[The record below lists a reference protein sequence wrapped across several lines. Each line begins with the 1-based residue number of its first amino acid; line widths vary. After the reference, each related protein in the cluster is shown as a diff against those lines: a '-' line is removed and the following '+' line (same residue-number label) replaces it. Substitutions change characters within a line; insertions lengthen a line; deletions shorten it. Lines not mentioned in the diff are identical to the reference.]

1 MEDPRPFV
9 AEADAGPEPVVPE
22 AADVIPAT
30 GPELAPVPPPPPL
43 ARSFPVRVARTLRFI
58 LSHRLYT
65 WRYWILGMRFLRF
78 KITHPHIKTEG
89 FVFLGPKVEVY
100 ARRGYGRLTLG
111 RWVWIG
117 KGNAI
122 RCHEGNL
129 RIGNKVVFGA
139 KNTINCYLDIDI
151 GDDCIFADWIY
162 VCDFDHKYEDLNVT
176 IKKQGI
182 VKSPVVIGRDCWIG
196 EKSTILRGVTVGEGS
211 VVASH
216 ALVNRDVPPRS
227 IVGGVPAKVL
237 KTRVGFGQRGT

>member
-1 MEDPRPFV
+1 MEDPRPFNASAGAG
-9 AEADAGPEPVVPE
+9 AEQVIPE
-22 AADVIPAT
+22 AAGVAPT
-30 GPELAPVPPPPPL
+30 QGPGLAPVPPPPPV
-43 ARSFPVRVARTLRFI
+43 ARSFPVRVGRTLRFI
-58 LSHRLYT
+58 WTHRLYT
-65 WRYWILGMRFLRF
+65 WRYWVLGVRFLRF

-100 ARRGYGRLTLG
+100 CRKGYGRLTLG

-162 VCDFDHKYEDLNVT
+162 VCDFDHKYDDINVT

-182 VKSPVVIGRDCWIG
+182 VKSPVVVGRDCWIG

-211 VVASH
+211 IIASH

-227 IVGGVPAKVL
+227 IVGGVPAKML
-237 KTRVGFGQRGT
+237 KTRTGTGQRGT

>member
-22 AADVIPAT
+22 AAEVIPAS
-30 GPELAPVPPPPPL
+30 GPELAPVPPPPAL
-43 ARSFPVRVARTLRFI
+43 GRSFPVRVGRTLRFI
-58 LSHRLYT
+58 WSHRLYT
-65 WRYWILGMRFLRF
+65 WRYWVLGIRFLRF

-237 KTRVGFGQRGT
+237 KTRVGTGQRGT